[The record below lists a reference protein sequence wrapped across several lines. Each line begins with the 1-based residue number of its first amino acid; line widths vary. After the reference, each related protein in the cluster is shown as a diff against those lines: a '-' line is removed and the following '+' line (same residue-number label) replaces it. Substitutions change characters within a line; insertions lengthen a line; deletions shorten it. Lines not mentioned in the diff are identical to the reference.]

1 MSLNSLIL
9 GIVLGSGITSAQKP
23 VSEISV
29 QECATS
35 PTAEERVLLEQNQ
48 LQGLYYLSLW
58 DQAIQTH
65 YVPVAIHIVRNADG
79 SGGFPS
85 NLLCT
90 GISTLNESYLQIG
103 IQFFLVGPIDFI
115 DDDDL
120 AYIDYYDEGVSE
132 LNELRLIRPV
142 PNAINLYLTYLGGI
156 RGISSFT
163 TSPVQGVVVNIN
175 AMPPSNLST
184 LPHEFGHYF
193 DLYHTHTTAYG
204 SEYVDGSNCSVAGDL
219 ICDTPADP
227 DLSGV
232 VDSTCLYWGD
242 DQDPHGDFYDPDTHN
257 YMSYSTPACRDQFS
271 TGQYNRALAT
281 LINLRPELQVIPAP
295 SPSDC
300 NENSVSDCTD
310 IALGNSAD
318 TNSNGLPD
326 ECDCPLASPTGLSAS
341 DGSFCDRIRLQW
353 QNQLGFVSFK
363 VWRNTN
369 LNFNSATYLGTT
381 ASNSFDDF
389 NTQAGNIYFYWI
401 QSTAS
406 CGNSE
411 PGSPDTGMRG
421 VAPGVPQNLSAS
433 FGGSCNQ
440 VQITWANVPGASN
453 YRVLRST
460 SPISSTASFLANDNA
475 SPYTD
480 TNPFSGVTN
489 YYWVQAQNACGSG
502 ILSSFTSFQNQSAP
516 QAPTQVTTDSPGFCD
531 RVRIR
536 WNASAGA
543 NSYSIWRSQ
552 LSNPQS
558 ATQIGTDNASPF
570 DDTSASPGLLYRY
583 WIKAIGPCGTS
594 GFSQTAE
601 GHLALAPL
609 APATLSASNGTYCD
623 YVHLEWSAA
632 ARANAY
638 QVLRGGN
645 NHSENAQVIATVT
658 ETSYDDYVT
667 STNLRYYWIRAIN
680 DCGQSGLSP
689 LDTGRRGAAPP
700 IPNNVFAS
708 DGNWCD
714 RVRVEWTESSEASIY
729 RIYRSQQNNFASAG
743 FVGADNETPY
753 NDLSAAPGVLYYY
766 WVIGVNDCGVSNP
779 SISNSGIRAIT
790 ATPPTAVSAS
800 DGVFC
805 DRVRVTWNSVPTASY
820 YIVFRNTVNNSSTAI
835 QAGTSTSNSFNDSSA
850 APGVTYYYWVVSS
863 TACGNSSPSTS
874 NTGWRCAP

>member
-1 MSLNSLIL
+1 MSLNFLIL
-9 GIVLGSGITSAQKP
+9 GIVLGTGFTPTQRQIR
-23 VSEISV
+23 EIRE
-29 QECATS
+29 QECATT
-35 PTAEERVLLEQNQ
+35 PTAEEQNLLEQNR
-48 LQGLYYLSLW
+48 LQGLYDLSLW

-90 GISTLNESYLQIG
+90 GISTLNASYQQIG

-132 LNELRLIRPV
+132 INELRLIRPV

-193 DLYHTHTTAYG
+193 DLYHTHSTIG
-204 SEYVDGSNCSVAGDL
+204 GIEYVDGSNCEVAGDL

-232 VDSTCLYWGD
+232 VGSTCLYWGD
-242 DQDPHGDFYDPDTHN
+242 DQDPHGDFYEPDTHN

-271 TGQYNRALAT
+271 NGQFNRALAT
-281 LINLRPELQVIPAP
+281 LVNLRPELQVIPAP
-295 SPSDC
+295 SSSDC
-300 NENSVSDCTD
+300 NQNSVADCSD
-310 IALGNSAD
+310 IALGNSVD
-318 TNSNGLPD
+318 LNSNGRPD
-326 ECDCPLASPTGLSAS
+326 ECDCPLATPTGLSAS

-381 ASNSFDDF
+381 ASNSFNDF
-389 NTQAGNIYFYWI
+389 NTQPGTIYFYWI
-401 QSTAS
+401 QATAS

-421 VAPGVPQNLSAS
+421 TTPGTTQNLSAS

-440 VQITWANVPGASN
+440 VQIAWASVPGASN

-480 TNPFSGVTN
+480 TNPVSGATN
-489 YYWVQAQNACGSG
+489 YYWIQAQNTCGNG
-502 ILSSFTSFQNQSAP
+502 ALSAFTSFQTQGGP
-516 QAPTQVTTDSPGFCD
+516 QPPNQVTTDSPGFCD
-531 RVRIR
+531 RVRVR

-543 NSYSIWRSQ
+543 SSYSIWRST
-552 LSNPQS
+552 LNNPQN
-558 ATQIGTDNASPF
+558 ATLIGTDTASPF
-570 DDTSASPGLLYRY
+570 DDTSASSGLIYRY

-594 GFSQTAE
+594 GFSQSAE
-601 GHLALAPL
+601 GQLVLVPA
-609 APATLSASNGTYCD
+609 APASLNASNGVYCD
-623 YVHLEWSAA
+623 RVHLDWSPVAL
-632 ARANAY
+632 ANSY

-645 NHSENAQVIATVT
+645 NNVQNAQVIATT
-658 ETSYDDYVT
+658 TAPTYDDYVT
-667 STNLRYYWIRAIN
+667 NTNLRYYWVRALN
-680 DCGQSGLSP
+680 NCGQQGGLSP
-689 LDTGRRGAAPP
+689 LDTGRRAVAPP
-700 IPNNVFAS
+700 IPTNVAAS
-708 DGNWCD
+708 DSTWCD
-714 RVRVEWTESSEASIY
+714 RVRVEWTESPEASIY
-729 RIYRSQQNNFASAG
+729 RIYRSQQNNFATAG

-766 WVIGVNDCGVSNP
+766 WVIAVNDCGVSSP
-779 SISNSGIRAIT
+779 SVSNSGRR
-790 ATPPTAVSAS
+790 
-800 DGVFC
+800 C
-805 DRVRVTWNSVPTASY
+805 VP
-820 YIVFRNTVNNSSTAI
+820 
-835 QAGTSTSNSFNDSSA
+835 
-850 APGVTYYYWVVSS
+850 
-863 TACGNSSPSTS
+863 
-874 NTGWRCAP
+874 